1 MKNKKFSEQP
11 SDYNQRIG
19 SKPVICYPNDNIDQ
33 SNLKILLKARKHLK
47 KISEIIV
54 PPRDAKTFEVKF
66 GQFFRIESI
75 DGPQV
80 GDFNLFKL
88 DNLNE
93 KFYSGKTR
101 ALYGTHLS
109 VGDKMISNLPYL
121 RSLATITWDTLDWYG
136 YDQDGGSVHDVIGTR
151 CDPYTSK
158 LLSGNDYHYCCHSNL
173 TRALVKEKNISID
186 EAEKI
191 IHDVLNVFMLTGF
204 TNDTKQY
211 FMKASPVRPGDYLE
225 FFAETD
231 LLGILSACP
240 GGDCSSTH
248 SSDEAKCYPL
258 KVSMWSVD
266 PEFLLGLKRS
276 EISSYNRKHGLD
288 KF

>member
-1 MKNKKFSEQP
+1 MKQKKFSEP
-11 SDYNQRIG
+11 PRDLSSRVG
-19 SKPVICYPNDNIDQ
+19 AKLVVCYPNDSIDQ
-33 SNLKILLKARKHLK
+33 SNLKVLHEARKNIK
-47 KISEIIV
+47 KIDEIII

-66 GQFFRIESI
+66 GNFFRIESI

-93 KFYSGKTR
+93 RFYSGKSR

-109 VGDKMISNLPYL
+109 VGDKMISSFPYL

-136 YDQDGGSVHDVIGTR
+136 YDEDGGSVHDVIGTR

-158 LLSGNDYHYCCHSNL
+158 LLSGEDYHYCCHSNL
-173 TRALVKEKNISID
+173 TRALVKEKKMSVD
-186 EAEKI
+186 EAEQI
-191 IHDVLNVFMLTGF
+191 VHDVLNVFMLTGF
-204 TNDTKQY
+204 TKDTKQY
-211 FMKASPVRPGDYLE
+211 FMKASPVRPGDFLE

-231 LLGILSACP
+231 LLGLLSACP

-258 KVSMWSVD
+258 KVSIYSCK
-266 PEFLLGLKRS
+266 PENLKDLKIS
-276 EISSYNRKHGLD
+276 EISTYDSSHGLY
-288 KF
+288 